1 MIRPHCCQKTKCLM
15 PVVGLLTSTDDNNG
29 IWQHMSLLYHRQ
41 TAECLVPCLGL
52 PAGAD
57 GSIVGDGIWQPT
69 SHLQR
74 RLKAEGLM
82 QLLSLPARNDGHGV
96 GDDI

>member
-15 PVVGLLTSTDDNNG
+15 PVVGL
-29 IWQHMSLLYHRQ
+29 
-41 TAECLVPCLGL
+41 VPCLGL

-57 GSIVGDGIWQPT
+57 GSNAGDGIWQPT

-74 RLKAEGLM
+74 CLKAECLM